1 MSKRILVVEDQPD
14 NRQII
19 RECWPPPIMR
29 SPRPKTANKPW
40 KFMKRLLIAAICTVP
55 LYASAQQP
63 DTAKLKADAQKIAST
78 IRGDKAKT
86 ETYCQLDSLGDL
98 IDVAAQAKD
107 RKMVETLSQR
117 ADDLEKQLGSEYR
130 ALFDALN
137 DADPNSVQDIL
148 SIFDELDEICRH

>member
-1 MSKRILVVEDQPD
+1 MG
-14 NRQII
+14 
-19 RECWPPPIMR
+19 
-29 SPRPKTANKPW
+29 
-40 KFMKRLLIAAICTVP
+40 FMNRLLIVGILIISMMP
-55 LYASAQQP
+55 LYAEGQQP
-63 DTAKLKADAQKIAST
+63 DTAKLKADAQKVAST

-107 RKMVETLSQR
+107 TKMVETLSQR
-117 ADDLEKQLGSEYR
+117 ADDLEKQLGPEYR

-137 DADPNSVQDIL
+137 DADPDSDDVQNIL